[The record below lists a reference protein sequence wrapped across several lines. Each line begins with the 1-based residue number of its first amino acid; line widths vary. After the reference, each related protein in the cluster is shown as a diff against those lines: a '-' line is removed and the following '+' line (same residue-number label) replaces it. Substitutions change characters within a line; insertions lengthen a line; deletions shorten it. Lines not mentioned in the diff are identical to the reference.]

1 MNNEL
6 EKGKKKG
13 EGGPRLSASLISNL
27 KRERE
32 RERESGGG
40 AGRIKGTEIRRENI
54 KNVYVRDSFLNG

>member
-32 RERESGGG
+32 RERGRERESGGG
-40 AGRIKGTEIRRENI
+40 GRQNKGDGDTKR
-54 KNVYVRDSFLNG
+54 KY